1 LAVAAAATPP
11 RYSPSKPK
19 NGSILRLL
27 LRMLQLLLIAAAR
40 QVRRLLQQALLP
52 LRGGGRG

>member
-1 LAVAAAATPP
+1 MAVAAESP

-27 LRMLQLLLIAAAR
+27 LRMLRLLLIAAAR

-52 LRGGGRG
+52 LRRGG